1 MAENICFF
9 LPFGRSLAILTKS
22 YFGALAKRLEH
33 LEIERYYS
41 ILIIIHKSETVCTQH
56 YIGEQ
61 LKIDKVSMVR
71 MIDYLIK
78 KGFVKKIQ
86 NPNDRREYFIELT
99 AKATQLM
106 PELYAAIDEVNK
118 AALKGL
124 NKEQQKMLYENI
136 ATIQTNLDSLPS
148 EKIFINYK
156 TSNKKI

>member
-1 MAENICFF
+1 
-9 LPFGRSLAILTKS
+9 
-22 YFGALAKRLEH
+22 
-33 LEIERYYS
+33 
-41 ILIIIHKSETVCTQH
+41 
-56 YIGEQ
+56 
-61 LKIDKVSMVR
+61 MVR

-78 KGFVKKIQ
+78 KGFVNKIQ
-86 NPNDRREYFIELT
+86 NPKDRREYFIELT

-124 NKEQQKMLYENI
+124 TKEQQKMLYENI
-136 ATIQTNLDSLPS
+136 ASIQSNLDSLPS